1 MRPNP
6 SYRKADHLASPE
18 IFEPIGCQLRVSN
31 GVLNIPVSKV
41 VLQRASIVAII
52 GEFVAASMAQH
63 VRMDWEWHLGGFP
76 EALDKPIGLIGPPRS
91 ETNTL
96 ASARFSRR
104 SLRRAR
110 ISSPRIG

>member
-76 EALDKPIGLIGPPRS
+76 EALDKPMEADWAHWSTPLRNEYIGVCEVFAPK
-91 ETNTL
+91 L
-96 ASARFSRR
+96 A
-104 SLRRAR
+104 
-110 ISSPRIG
+110 